1 MKKPVRVLQVLDFIN
16 HNSGVSSVVMNY
28 YLHLKLTN
36 VQCDFLLYEE
46 AEEELELE
54 LKNRGACIYVTGQ
67 PAGTGIAAYR
77 KRVDQ
82 FFKQHE
88 KEYDVVHIHI
98 PNAAFIVLRSAKKYG
113 VPVRIVHSHNA
124 RGADGRIKKIRNFI
138 LNRWGIHYANQYY
151 ACSKAAGRYL
161 YGKKK
166 MKAGAVTILNNAV
179 DLAKYS
185 YCSETRA
192 KIRNMLGVGDE
203 PLLGHVGRFEEQKN
217 HEFLMDIFAEVLKQ
231 GLNCRLILLGDGNL
245 REHMERKAEVLGIAD
260 RVDFVGVVNHVE
272 EYLSAMDMFLLPS
285 LYEGLPVVCVEAQA
299 AGLPCLVS
307 MNVTTEIKLTDIVYF
322 LKNGDIGQWCNRIFQ
337 LADALPDRTE
347 IKGMDA
353 YDIVKQAKHLEEKY
367 LTYGSCANT
376 DVYL

>member
-88 KEYDVVHIHI
+88 NEYDVVHIHI

-138 LNRWGIHYANQYY
+138 LNRWGLHYANQYY

-161 YGKKK
+161 FGKNK
-166 MKAGAVTILNNAV
+166 MDCGQVSILNNAV
-179 DLAKYS
+179 DLKKYS
-185 YCSETRA
+185 YNLWNRE
-192 KIRNMLGVGDE
+192 KIRRKLGMKDE
-203 PLLGHVGRFEEQKN
+203 ILLGHVGRFVEQKN
-217 HEFLMDIFAEVLKQ
+217 HEGLLNIFAELQKRNICCKMV
-231 GLNCRLILLGDGNL
+231 LLGDGPL
-245 REHMERKAEVLGIAD
+245 RKEIEQRAEKEVPGKVI
-260 RVDFVGVVNHVE
+260 FEGVVNHVE
-272 EYLSAMDMFLLPS
+272 EYMSAMDMFILPS

-299 AGLPCLVS
+299 AALPCLVS
-307 MNVTTEIKLTDIVYF
+307 ENITNEIKLTEHVYF
-322 LKNGDIGQWCNRIFQ
+322 MDNADVSGWCDKIESLLKQ
-337 LADALPDRTE
+337 LPERKKCLD
-347 IKGMDA
+347 MDA
-353 YDIVKQAKHLEEKY
+353 YDINKQAARLEEMY
-367 LTYGSCANT
+367 LSYGMGT
-376 DVYL
+376 DIDVHL